1 MDEVCDADIDQRVQP
16 HPNVV
21 DTDVGDGEIALLHLD
36 NKHYF
41 SLNATGGRIWQGLKE
56 GLTPKEISERLQSEF
71 KVDAS
76 KADQS
81 VLSLIADLLDQ
92 DLVTRL

>member
-1 MDEVCDADIDQRVQP
+1 MLTFDQRVQP

-36 NKHYF
+36 NKQYF

-56 GLTPKEISERLQSEF
+56 AMTLTQISERLQSEF
-71 KVDAS
+71 KVDAA

-81 VLSLIADLLDQ
+81 VLRLITELLDHK
-92 DLVTRL
+92 LVTRP